1 MTEIASQR
9 LHVIRTDFSGD
20 SDAEAFDFYQA
31 ESLKLQFIP
40 GSDWSNRVPMPDG
53 GSCKMEAWLSA
64 DPDTLYINKTGT
76 VDSATD
82 RATIELARAET
93 NFATGTYLYTVKV
106 FDSGDTQTGVIA
118 SGQFTVKYSP
128 DSDSVDYV
136 GTTTYPVASDITYD
150 NTTSELTATNVQTA
164 IDELDAAIDQLE
176 GTITI
181 TARNETGVQI
191 DKGSVV
197 YISGSTGNRSTVAL
211 ADANIGATAQ
221 KTIGVAFAN
230 IAHNS
235 DGDIVVL
242 GELSG
247 VDLSD
252 FEDGDE
258 LYLSETPGGIA
269 NTPPAGD
276 ADWSYRIGYAETAQ
290 NNGKLLVAPQFRGTV
305 YGANFF
311 AATSASG
318 VRTTLDVPSNSEAVL
333 LTPDPDTTQDV
344 SPASGFTALR
354 LSADGAYMVLNRTAA
369 DAEAVFNFQDEGVG
383 TWQVGL
389 RRDPGNTPNPA
400 PESNAFCVIDT
411 QDASIPF
418 WVSLVDKMVHA
429 VTGLVSPIVK
439 AASAAGI
446 AFKDSTGTTQA
457 TIDSN
462 GLEVDTLTASSG
474 RIAAVEV
481 NAQTG
486 TTYTLVLGDAGKVV
500 TMSNAAANT
509 LTIPTNASVAYD
521 VGTVINVE
529 QIGVGSTTITA
540 SSGVTLNGV
549 DAGSIE
555 IGFQYGAVALRKDGT
570 DAWVAQAAPQQSGQS
585 ATYTLLDTRTA
596 TMTGDETL
604 TTTSAVYQFL
614 DPDGSDRNLDLP
626 DGTMFV
632 LKNTGDNG
640 SVITVRDASD
650 VTIDEVDNGVTLTFR
665 WDGSAWQVMG

>member
-31 ESLKLQFIP
+31 ESIKLQFIP

-93 NFATGTYLYTVKV
+93 NFATGTYIYTVKV

-136 GTTTYPVASDITYD
+136 GTTTYPVAADIAYD

-181 TARNETGVQI
+181 TVRNETGVQI
-191 DKGSVV
+191 DKGDVV
-197 YISGSTGNRSTVAL
+197 YINGATGNRATVAL
-211 ADANIGATAQ
+211 ADADIANTAT
-221 KTIGVAFAN
+221 KTIGLAFDD
-230 IAHNS
+230 ISHNS
-235 DGDIVVL
+235 NGEIVVL
-242 GELSG
+242 GEITG
-247 VDLSD
+247 VDTSD
-252 FEDGDE
+252 FDDGDQVW
-258 LYLSETPGGIA
+258 LSQTPGQPTNIR
-269 NTPPAGD
+269 PADD
-276 ADWSYRIGYAETAQ
+276 AAYAYRVGYVEVAG
-290 NNGKLLVAPQFRGTV
+290 NNGKILVAPQFEGTV
-305 YGANFF
+305 YGETFF

-318 VRTTLDVPSNSEAVL
+318 VRTTLDVPSNSEVVL
-333 LTPDPDTTQDV
+333 LTPDADTTQDV

-354 LSADGAYMVLNRTAA
+354 LSADGAFMVLNRTAA
-369 DAEAVFNFQDEGVG
+369 DTEAVFNFQDEGLG

-439 AASAAGI
+439 AASASGI

-457 TIDSN
+457 TIDSS
-462 GLEVDTLTASSG
+462 GLALTNDLAVTEGGTGAS
-474 RIAAVEV
+474 
-481 NAQTG
+481 T
-486 TTYTLVLGDAGKVV
+486 
-500 TMSNAAANT
+500 
-509 LTIPTNASVAYD
+509 
-521 VGTVINVE
+521 
-529 QIGVGSTTITA
+529 
-540 SSGVTLNGV
+540 
-549 DAGSIE
+549 
-555 IGFQYGAVALRKDGT
+555 
-570 DAWVAQAAPQQSGQS
+570 AQAA
-585 ATYTLLDTRTA
+585 TYNIHDTRTA

-604 TTTSAVYQFL
+604 TATSAVYQFL
-614 DPDGSDRNLDLP
+614 DPNGSDRNLDLP
-626 DGTMFV
+626 NATMFV
-632 LKNTGDNG
+632 VKNTGDG
-640 SVITVRDASD
+640 GEVITVRDASD

>member
-197 YISGSTGNRSTVAL
+197 YISGSTGNRSTVAF

-333 LTPDPDTTQDV
+333 VTGEQGVAGTKTFTDLAYFQGGIGEFASFMPFIYCDSAKLNEVTPIALDPLQIKDGAGDTQIQIDVGSVSIPNGIGIGTSTYSASQTLTATECKGYVIYVTGAATITLPSVADGMHVTVITIGDVEVSVDPNASDKIWLDGVALDDGDKITNG
-344 SPASGFTALR
+344 SASGDIAVLTYY
-354 LSADGAYMVLNRTAA
+354 SADG
-369 DAEAVFNFQDEGVG
+369 
-383 TWQVGL
+383 W
-389 RRDPGNTPNPA
+389 
-400 PESNAFCVIDT
+400 
-411 QDASIPF
+411 
-418 WVSLVDKMVHA
+418 H
-429 VTGLVSPIVK
+429 
-439 AASAAGI
+439 
-446 AFKDSTGTTQA
+446 
-457 TIDSN
+457 
-462 GLEVDTLTASSG
+462 
-474 RIAAVEV
+474 
-481 NAQTG
+481 
-486 TTYTLVLGDAGKVV
+486 
-500 TMSNAAANT
+500 
-509 LTIPTNASVAYD
+509 
-521 VGTVINVE
+521 
-529 QIGVGSTTITA
+529 GST
-540 SSGVTLNGV
+540 NGWT
-549 DAGSIE
+549 DG
-555 IGFQYGAVALRKDGT
+555 GA
-570 DAWVAQAAPQQSGQS
+570 
-585 ATYTLLDTRTA
+585 
-596 TMTGDETL
+596 
-604 TTTSAVYQFL
+604 
-614 DPDGSDRNLDLP
+614 
-626 DGTMFV
+626 
-632 LKNTGDNG
+632 
-640 SVITVRDASD
+640 
-650 VTIDEVDNGVTLTFR
+650 
-665 WDGSAWQVMG
+665 

>member
-93 NFATGTYLYTVKV
+93 NFATGTYIYTVKV

-136 GTTTYPVASDITYD
+136 GTTTYPVAADIAYD

-181 TARNETGVQI
+181 TVRNETGVQI
-191 DKGSVV
+191 DKGDVV
-197 YISGSTGNRSTVAL
+197 YINGATGNRATVAL
-211 ADANIGATAQ
+211 ADADIANTAT
-221 KTIGVAFAN
+221 KTIGLAFDD
-230 IAHNS
+230 ISHNS
-235 DGDIVVL
+235 NGEIVVL
-242 GELSG
+242 GEITG
-247 VDLSD
+247 VDTSD
-252 FEDGDE
+252 FDDGDQVW
-258 LYLSETPGGIA
+258 LSQTPGQPTNIR
-269 NTPPAGD
+269 PADD
-276 ADWSYRIGYAETAQ
+276 AAYAYRVGYVEVAG
-290 NNGKLLVAPQFRGTV
+290 NNGKILVAPQFEGTV
-305 YGANFF
+305 YGETFF

-318 VRTTLDVPSNSEAVL
+318 VRTTLDVPSNSEVVL
-333 LTPDPDTTQDV
+333 LTPDADTTQDV

-354 LSADGAYMVLNRTAA
+354 LSADGAFMVLNRTAA
-369 DAEAVFNFQDEGVG
+369 DTEAVFNFQDEGLG

-439 AASAAGI
+439 AASASGI

-457 TIDSN
+457 TIDSS
-462 GLEVDTLTASSG
+462 GLALTNDLAVTEGGTGAS
-474 RIAAVEV
+474 
-481 NAQTG
+481 T
-486 TTYTLVLGDAGKVV
+486 
-500 TMSNAAANT
+500 
-509 LTIPTNASVAYD
+509 
-521 VGTVINVE
+521 
-529 QIGVGSTTITA
+529 
-540 SSGVTLNGV
+540 
-549 DAGSIE
+549 
-555 IGFQYGAVALRKDGT
+555 
-570 DAWVAQAAPQQSGQS
+570 AQAA
-585 ATYTLLDTRTA
+585 TYNIHDTRTA

-604 TTTSAVYQFL
+604 TATSAVYQFL
-614 DPDGSDRNLDLP
+614 DPNGSDRNLDLP
-626 DGTMFV
+626 NATMFV
-632 LKNTGDNG
+632 VKNTGDG
-640 SVITVRDASD
+640 GEVITVRDASD

>member
-1 MTEIASQR
+1 
-9 LHVIRTDFSGD
+9 
-20 SDAEAFDFYQA
+20 
-31 ESLKLQFIP
+31 
-40 GSDWSNRVPMPDG
+40 
-53 GSCKMEAWLSA
+53 
-64 DPDTLYINKTGT
+64 
-76 VDSATD
+76 
-82 RATIELARAET
+82 
-93 NFATGTYLYTVKV
+93 
-106 FDSGDTQTGVIA
+106 
-118 SGQFTVKYSP
+118 
-128 DSDSVDYV
+128 
-136 GTTTYPVASDITYD
+136 
-150 NTTSELTATNVQTA
+150 
-164 IDELDAAIDQLE
+164 
-176 GTITI
+176 
-181 TARNETGVQI
+181 
-191 DKGSVV
+191 
-197 YISGSTGNRSTVAL
+197 
-211 ADANIGATAQ
+211 
-221 KTIGVAFAN
+221 
-230 IAHNS
+230 
-235 DGDIVVL
+235 
-242 GELSG
+242 
-247 VDLSD
+247 
-252 FEDGDE
+252 
-258 LYLSETPGGIA
+258 
-269 NTPPAGD
+269 
-276 ADWSYRIGYAETAQ
+276 
-290 NNGKLLVAPQFRGTV
+290 
-305 YGANFF
+305 
-311 AATSASG
+311 
-318 VRTTLDVPSNSEAVL
+318 
-333 LTPDPDTTQDV
+333 
-344 SPASGFTALR
+344 
-354 LSADGAYMVLNRTAA
+354 
-369 DAEAVFNFQDEGVG
+369 
-383 TWQVGL
+383 
-389 RRDPGNTPNPA
+389 
-400 PESNAFCVIDT
+400 
-411 QDASIPF
+411 
-418 WVSLVDKMVHA
+418 MVHA

-570 DAWVAQAAPQQSGQS
+570 DAWVAQATPQQSGQS

>member
-1 MTEIASQR
+1 MTAST
-9 LHVIRTDFSGD
+9 RTLTFTTERGS
-20 SDAEAFDFYQA
+20 ANALETFTIYQA
-31 ESLKLQFIP
+31 ENVILEFLTTDQH
-40 GSDWSNRVPMPDG
+40 GGLVAMPTDG
-53 GSCKMEAWLSA
+53 TCKMEAWASA
-64 DPDTLYINKTGT
+64 DPDTLYINKVGT
-76 VDSATD
+76 VNTTTSKATV
-82 RATIELARAET
+82 ELEPAESNIT
-93 NFATGTYLYTVKV
+93 TTGNYLYTVKV
-106 FDSGDTQTGVIA
+106 FDSAGADMGIIA
-118 SGQFTVKYSP
+118 KGTLTVAYSP
-128 DSDSVDYV
+128 DSDAVDYV
-136 GTTTYPVASDITYD
+136 GTTTYPVAADITYD
-150 NTTSELTATNVQTA
+150 NTTSELTATDVQAA
-164 IDELDAAIDQLE
+164 IDELDAAIDQIE

-197 YISGSTGNRSTVAL
+197 YISGSTGNRSTIAL
-211 ADANIGATAQ
+211 ATATDGNTAQ

-230 IAHNS
+230 ISHNS
-235 DGDIVVL
+235 DGDVVVL
-242 GELSG
+242 GELTG
-247 VDLSD
+247 IDLSD

-318 VRTTLDVPSNSEAVL
+318 VRTTLDVPSNSEVVL
-333 LTPDPDTTQDV
+333 LTPDADTTQDV

-354 LSADGAYMVLNRTAA
+354 LSADGAFMVLNRTAA
-369 DAEAVFNFQDEGVG
+369 DTEAVFNFQDEGLG

-439 AASAAGI
+439 AASASGI

-457 TIDSN
+457 TIDSS
-462 GLEVDTLTASSG
+462 GLALTTDLAVTEGGTGAS
-474 RIAAVEV
+474 
-481 NAQTG
+481 T
-486 TTYTLVLGDAGKVV
+486 
-500 TMSNAAANT
+500 
-509 LTIPTNASVAYD
+509 
-521 VGTVINVE
+521 
-529 QIGVGSTTITA
+529 
-540 SSGVTLNGV
+540 
-549 DAGSIE
+549 
-555 IGFQYGAVALRKDGT
+555 
-570 DAWVAQAAPQQSGQS
+570 AQAA
-585 ATYTLLDTRTA
+585 TYNIHDTRTA
-596 TMTGDETL
+596 TMSGDETL

-626 DGTMFV
+626 NATMFV
-632 LKNTGDNG
+632 VKNTGDG
-640 SVITVRDASD
+640 GEVITVRDASD